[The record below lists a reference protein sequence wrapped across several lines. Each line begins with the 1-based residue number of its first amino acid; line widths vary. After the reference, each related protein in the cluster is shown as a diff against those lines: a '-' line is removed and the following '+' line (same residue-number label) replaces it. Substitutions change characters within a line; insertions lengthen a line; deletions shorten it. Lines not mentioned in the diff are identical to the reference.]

1 MIREKFL
8 ELKLQPS
15 CDNLES
21 TLHAFHNIDF
31 DHSDYDSLRAK
42 VDSLLEV
49 ESNQDENP
57 SAEDEAI
64 LKRLTSAVRDL
75 ENLAGI
81 IEGEEPERIPEDDSE
96 DLNYGE
102 KIGDIFS
109 SHIDKD
115 QKVSK
120 MFGSFKDRLAKK
132 IPKSVKDT
140 WEKGIHGIA
149 RIEQKERLDMSALN
163 NSLCEQISKGIKSAI
178 TQDGNL
184 EPILLNLHES
194 IARINNLFSREQ
206 IQEAKTVADY
216 ISTWG
221 EAKDYLPD
229 SIFAPVS
236 GMASYLNDYAQTDN
250 IDSLEFARSEQKLI
264 ENTRGYAF
272 LVSAAKV
279 VNEGEKMKILYNDN
293 VEISISKNSASFREA
308 LEKKS
313 FHIAAFLYA
322 EDQVATEENRI
333 EEENARLEA
342 ERIEAAQQ
350 QAMQEAAA
358 AEARQIASQQSQN
371 NGEKKESFFENKR
384 SLLGKQCKNP
394 ACGQMNGHTAYKCK
408 KCGNFLGL

>member
-57 SAEDEAI
+57 SAED
-64 LKRLTSAVRDL
+64 
-75 ENLAGI
+75 
-81 IEGEEPERIPEDDSE
+81 DSE

-120 MFGSFKDRLAKK
+120 MFGSFKDKLAKK

-264 ENTRGYAF
+264 
-272 LVSAAKV
+272 
-279 VNEGEKMKILYNDN
+279 
-293 VEISISKNSASFREA
+293 
-308 LEKKS
+308 
-313 FHIAAFLYA
+313 
-322 EDQVATEENRI
+322 
-333 EEENARLEA
+333 
-342 ERIEAAQQ
+342 
-350 QAMQEAAA
+350 
-358 AEARQIASQQSQN
+358 
-371 NGEKKESFFENKR
+371 
-384 SLLGKQCKNP
+384 
-394 ACGQMNGHTAYKCK
+394 
-408 KCGNFLGL
+408 